1 MVLFTSSFMTL
12 FSWAVRALDL
22 LKAHACNYTMEVAQG
37 ACIVDL
43 ESDNVRLRSELKQA
57 RQALAKAD
65 AA

>member
-1 MVLFTSSFMTL
+1 
-12 FSWAVRALDL
+12 VRALDL

-57 RQALAKAD
+57 HQALAKAD